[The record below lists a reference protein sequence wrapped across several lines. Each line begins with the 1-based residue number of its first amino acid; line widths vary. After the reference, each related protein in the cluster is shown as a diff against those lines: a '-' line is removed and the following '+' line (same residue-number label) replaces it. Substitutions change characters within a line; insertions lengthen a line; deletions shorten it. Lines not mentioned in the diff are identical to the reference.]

1 MSIKKD
7 EINLSKLRLFLTNEY
22 NKLNDSVILEKS
34 NDESDLEEKTFDL
47 KELDELTDKYVE
59 IELKQEEIKKV
70 FESIQTSLVFSEL
83 SNFENKIKEFET
95 LYWEIELLNYKY
107 KQQGIITEFDDKIL
121 SYQSKIYKITLTL
134 IKNYEN
140 LIETKKDIIK
150 NLKEDIIDCE
160 KKIKENNVVITEE
173 KEVLANLIKMKDID
187 KKNQNFYEDLITE
200 KNDYISSLE
209 FFNEKEPE
217 IILTNIKILETELNQ
232 IYNQIQLLS
241 IS

>member
-34 NDESDLEEKTFDL
+34 NDDSNLEEKTFDL

-70 FESIQTSLVFSEL
+70 FESIQTSLVFFEL

-160 KKIKENNVVITEE
+160 KKIKENNVIITEE

>member
-107 KQQGIITEFDDKIL
+107 KQQGVITEFDDKIL

-160 KKIKENNVVITEE
+160 KKIKENNVIITEE